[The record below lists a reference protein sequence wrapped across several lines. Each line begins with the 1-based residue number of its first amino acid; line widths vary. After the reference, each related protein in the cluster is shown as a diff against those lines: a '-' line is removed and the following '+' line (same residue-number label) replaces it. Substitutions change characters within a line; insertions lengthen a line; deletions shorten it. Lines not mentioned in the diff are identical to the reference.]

1 MCNNELAMFN
11 FKNLLRDQKL
21 IISPETLKKDI
32 DVHEVGVIVDVRS
45 LQEFLGGHLQDSLNL
60 PLEELTFKIASL
72 VPLKTTRVFCYCQHG
87 NRSYEAAK
95 ALQAL
100 GYQLAYS
107 LDGGIEAWQK
117 KGLPVVK

>member
-1 MCNNELAMFN
+1 VFN
-11 FKNLLRDQKL
+11 FKTLFRNPKL

-32 DVHEVGVIVDVRS
+32 DVHEIGVIVDVRTQ
-45 LQEFLGGHLQDSLNL
+45 QEYLGGHLQDSMNI
-60 PLEELTFKIASL
+60 PLEELSFKIASL
-72 VPLKTTRVFCYCQHG
+72 VPLKTTRVFCYCDHG

-95 ALQAL
+95 VLRAL

-107 LDGGIEAWQK
+107 LDGGIENWQK